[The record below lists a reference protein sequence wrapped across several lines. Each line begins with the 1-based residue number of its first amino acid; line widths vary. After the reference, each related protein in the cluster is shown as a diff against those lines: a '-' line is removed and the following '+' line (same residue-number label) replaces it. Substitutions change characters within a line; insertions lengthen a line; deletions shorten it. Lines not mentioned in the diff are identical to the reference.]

1 MKVREKSIISLYSE
15 NTQEFFMLVQ
25 CILCYYV
32 IRSQYYGFSP
42 HYVRSLQLA
51 MLDFCQEGSRG
62 GGRIRVTRLA
72 VYCNYLKKKKKKK
85 SYVKIFIQVKYQKI
99 SSKTFLGTQLM
110 TQKEKIIFKKKV
122 SLKNTL
128 RPNSYLFLPIQR
140 LNSVFLHTRC
150 NKKSIKRDK

>member
-42 HYVRSLQLA
+42 HYVRSLAISYVRFLPRGVQ
-51 MLDFCQEGSRG
+51 G

-72 VYCNYLKKKKKKK
+72 VYCNYLKKKKKK

-110 TQKEKIIFKKKV
+110 TQKEKIILKKKV